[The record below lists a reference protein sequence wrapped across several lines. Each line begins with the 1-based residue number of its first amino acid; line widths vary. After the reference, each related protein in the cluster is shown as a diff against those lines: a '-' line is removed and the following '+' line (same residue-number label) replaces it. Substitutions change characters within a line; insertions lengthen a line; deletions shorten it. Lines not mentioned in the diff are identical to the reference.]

1 MRLFTLLKWGPF
13 LIFDIPTEMPTEYVG
28 KKRSYTS
35 KWQFSSQINTSFTNE
50 GTNEMSSG
58 VSPPLHA
65 SPAGWSKPGYSTC
78 TGKPYGLNPCAH
90 QTPLR
95 PASIEVS
102 LILTPQAGKM
112 IWNRQETQMDFSVL
126 GVGGEI

>member
-1 MRLFTLLKWGPF
+1 MKCHQVFRHLSTPHQQAGPS
-13 LIFDIPTEMPTEYVG
+13 LDTPHVQG
-28 KKRSYTS
+28 SL
-35 KWQFSSQINTSFTNE
+35 N
-50 GTNEMSSG
+50 
-58 VSPPLHA
+58 
-65 SPAGWSKPGYSTC
+65 
-78 TGKPYGLNPCAH
+78 GLNPCAH